1 MHRVGVLHLL
11 ECPVTTAV
19 TVEQEER
26 VKPREETMNMET
38 MNMLEAFGLAGCCG
52 MLASWPVGRITPSP
66 CMWPSATRAGWLPGQ
81 VPMRQ

>member
-1 MHRVGVLHLL
+1 
-11 ECPVTTAV
+11 
-19 TVEQEER
+19 
-26 VKPREETMNMET
+26 MET

-66 CMWPSATRAGWLPGQ
+66 CMWLSATRAGWLPGQ